1 MNGVYL
7 QFKGDLVIK
16 NNHEPHNLVCEGK
29 GCSVTIPSRAL
40 GAEKR
45 PMQEE
50 EPLSRKQGLENRDLE
65 NDFGQNY
72 GCLSKV
78 PYSCLFQMITFET
91 HLWHWLCT
99 YKLEKEE
106 MFLSI
111 FRPQKERTQAVAEP
125 AGFDIRSEWVSRW
138 TGKFCDEMFCTVV
151 KVKIYRQVCPL
162 SGLLGLPS
170 PGLRNPKRIVWS

>member
-7 QFKGDLVIK
+7 QFKGYLVIK
-16 NNHEPHNLVCEGK
+16 NDYEPHNLVCEGK
-29 GCSVTIPSRAL
+29 GCSITIPSRAL
-40 GAEKR
+40 RAEKR

-106 MFLSI
+106 MFLSV
-111 FRPQKERTQAVAEP
+111 FRPRKGRTQAVAET
-125 AGFDIRSEWVSRW
+125 GWFWHSQWVSQWANR
-138 TGKFCDEMFCTVV
+138 
-151 KVKIYRQVCPL
+151 KILWWNVLHSCESENIQT
-162 SGLLGLPS
+162 SLPS
-170 PGLRNPKRIVWS
+170 